1 MASSEADNVIN
12 DFTVY
17 DEKTTVYDICV
28 YYSKFVLE
36 WK

>member
-17 DEKTTVYDICV
+17 DEKTTVYDIYV
-28 YYSKFVLE
+28 YKQNFMLN
-36 WK
+36 

>member
-17 DEKTTVYDICV
+17 DEKTTVCDFDGFFD
-28 YYSKFVLE
+28 KKGL
-36 WK
+36 